1 MTNATIYTINQTG
14 MRDQLEV
21 AEAAK
26 VNLTRTYTGMTVIKA
41 GDKQFLLGYDK
52 VSGQTDSYLLTS
64 SDPWLEPVDNA
75 LEFKKGW
82 DRIEPFYMADK
93 PHMCCYQSKNGHLYF
108 FPLSEELKTSPPL
121 HFYHTRYPYTTDL
134 TEVKPLV
141 SQGQVFVIGYNGE
154 NGYVNFWT
162 VSATAH
168 SAGEKPPLV
177 VNSAWAH
184 QWAKGWTRFAF
195 FIWGNENYF
204 LKTNTWKPN
213 VNIDHISD
221 VLSSGTNEVGSHLK
235 LKDDQK
241 LNIVH
246 PFMVGNGEPYF
257 LTYLAD
263 TGESTF
269 NRIHGD
275 CLGWST
281 CAVKSCAKD
290 VTQIVPYRIGDTN
303 FALYA

>member
-1 MTNATIYTINQTG
+1 MNATIYAIKQTD
-14 MRDQLEV
+14 MRDRLEV
-21 AEAAK
+21 SEAAL
-26 VNLTRTYTGMTVIKA
+26 VNLAGPYTNMTVIQS
-41 GDKQFLLGYDK
+41 GDKQFLLGYDRE
-52 VSGQTDSYLLTS
+52 SGKTDSYLLTDS
-64 SDPWLEPVDNA
+64 NPWAAPLDNT
-75 LEFKKGW
+75 LDFGKGW

-108 FPLSEELKTSPPL
+108 FPISEELHTYPPL

-162 VSATAH
+162 VSATSH
-168 SAGEKPPLV
+168 SSGGKPPLV
-177 VNSAWAH
+177 VENVWAH

-195 FIWGNENYF
+195 FTWGNENYF

-221 VLSSGTNEVGSHLK
+221 VLSSGTNEVGSHLE

-246 PFMVGNGEPYF
+246 PFMVGPGDPYF
-257 LTYLAD
+257 LTYLAAS
-263 TGESTF
+263 GESTF
-269 NRIHGD
+269 NRVHGD
-275 CLGWST
+275 CLGWTT
-281 CAVKSCAKD
+281 CAIMDCVKDAA
-290 VTQIVPYRIGDTN
+290 QIVPYRIGDTN
-303 FALYA
+303 FALYV